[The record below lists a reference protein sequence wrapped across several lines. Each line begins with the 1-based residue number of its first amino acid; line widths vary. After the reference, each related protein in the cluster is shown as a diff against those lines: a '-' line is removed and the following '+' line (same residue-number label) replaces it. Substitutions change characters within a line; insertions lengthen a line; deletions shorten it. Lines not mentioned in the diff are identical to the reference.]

1 VESCDALEA
10 VTPVVEELQRLG
22 VRYYICG
29 SFASVF
35 YGIPRS
41 TVDVDLVADLL
52 PKHVASFV
60 ESLRDKYYVDERMIL
75 DAIAR
80 KSCFNAIYLPTNFK
94 VDVFVAKNR
103 PYDRESM
110 ARIHQD
116 SLDDDLPSA
125 CLFLPS
131 PEDVVLSKLEWFRLG
146 DEVSERQWR
155 DVVGVLKIRRDS
167 LDRSYLD
174 KWAAELHVADLL
186 AKAWKE
192 VETSDL

>member
-1 VESCDALEA
+1 MQSSDALEA
-10 VTPVVEELQRLG
+10 LIPVVEELRRQG
-22 VRYYICG
+22 VKYYICG

-35 YGIPRS
+35 YGTVRA
-41 TVDVDLVADLL
+41 TVDVDLVADLA
-52 PKHVASFV
+52 PGHVDSFV
-60 ESLRDKYYVDERMIL
+60 EALRGMYYVDKRMIL

-80 KSCFNAIYLPTNFK
+80 KSCFNVIYLPTNFK

-103 PYDRESM
+103 PYDRESLK
-110 ARIHQD
+110 RIRED
-116 SLDDDLPSA
+116 SLHDDLPSA
-125 CLFLPS
+125 RFFLPS

-167 LDRSYLD
+167 LDRSYME

-186 AKAWKE
+186 DRAWKE
-192 VETSDL
+192 VET